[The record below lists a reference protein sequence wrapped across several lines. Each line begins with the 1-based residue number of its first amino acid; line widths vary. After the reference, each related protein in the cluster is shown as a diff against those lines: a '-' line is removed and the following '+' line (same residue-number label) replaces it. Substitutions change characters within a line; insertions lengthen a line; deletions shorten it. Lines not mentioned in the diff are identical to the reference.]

1 MLAIATHRQAVEI
14 RDLGGIARSLHI
26 REISLVLGKRR
37 YLHVAAPF
45 DIQKGCSGNI
55 LEDKTNAGH
64 AMCGCYE
71 HTSSTESVTLLWG
84 VLLLYPSFVLPYV
97 FCPLPTNFYV
107 TKYTSMV
114 TDSTESWVP
123 RNNTQVLCAHH
134 FFDVSVPSFHFTIQT
149 LRPLLYI
156 LYHWSYS
163 QDCQPFGSN
172 FFFHRT
178 DPQGELSLYSEN
190 PNAKIYFFKLKL
202 DPVVKLFRLHF
213 EHPWTKS
220 VEQECTEYLWHY
232 ITHRTSSRNSN
243 LLRIGRKK
251 ISTMP

>member
-1 MLAIATHRQAVEI
+1 
-14 RDLGGIARSLHI
+14 
-26 REISLVLGKRR
+26 
-37 YLHVAAPF
+37 
-45 DIQKGCSGNI
+45 
-55 LEDKTNAGH
+55 
-64 AMCGCYE
+64 MCGCYE

-107 TKYTSMV
+107 TKYTSV
-114 TDSTESWVP
+114 GHRLDWVLSAQKQHP
-123 RNNTQVLCAHH
+123 TFMCSS
-134 FFDVSVPSFHFTIQT
+134 FFWWVCTLLHFTIQT

-172 FFFHRT
+172 FFFHHT

-220 VEQECTEYLWHY
+220 VKQGCTEYLWHY
-232 ITHRTSSRNSN
+232 FTHRSSSRNSN
-243 LLRIGRKK
+243 LLRIGQKK
-251 ISTMP
+251 ISTIP